1 MKKRKNKY
9 LNLHKFVNQ
18 SDSFAEKY
26 ITNKGSRPV
35 VIGQQN
41 REISEFVFFLK
52 TCSEEHKRLN
62 ILSLCLQ
69 FNTTKAELLQL
80 NRTQFPSMGIFISKK
95 LEIEK
100 TKTTFII
107 SVLKDVC

>member
-1 MKKRKNKY
+1 MIEVKLFKALNELLTARFMKKRKNKY

-41 REISEFVFFLK
+41 REISEFVFFVK

-69 FNTTKAELLQL
+69 FTTTTTK
-80 NRTQFPSMGIFISKK
+80 NVIVF
-95 LEIEK
+95 
-100 TKTTFII
+100 
-107 SVLKDVC
+107 KDNV